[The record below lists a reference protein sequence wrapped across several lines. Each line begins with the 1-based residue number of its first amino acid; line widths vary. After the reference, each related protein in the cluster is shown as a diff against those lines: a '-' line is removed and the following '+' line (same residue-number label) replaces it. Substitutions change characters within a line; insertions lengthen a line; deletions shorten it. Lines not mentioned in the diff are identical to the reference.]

1 MDLGNS
7 LFLNTQIKKEIKTV
21 TTTTQPN
28 QTNLPEEN
36 FGKVLLSA
44 PLSFYMDKNPNIVA
58 EVFDYLEQHFF
69 KGIFNGGRDNQQL
82 CKQVIDEEDGG
93 ILYGWYTLSTGKK
106 IMIKTV
112 GYGLKENQMDLNQWT
127 KADYNNTCI
136 MFPSDD

>member
-1 MDLGNS
+1 M
-7 LFLNTQIKKEIKTV
+7 
-21 TTTTQPN
+21 TTTPQPN
-28 QTNLPEEN
+28 QVNLPEEN
-36 FGKVLLSA
+36 FGTVTISSA
-44 PLSFYMDKNPNIVA
+44 LTFYMDRKPEIVA
-58 EVFDYLEQHFF
+58 EVFNYLEQHFF

>member
-1 MDLGNS
+1 M
-7 LFLNTQIKKEIKTV
+7 

-44 PLSFYMDKNPNIVA
+44 PLSFYMDRNPEIVA
-58 EVFDYLEQHFF
+58 EVFNYLEQHFF

-82 CKQVIDEEDGG
+82 CKQVIDSNGRKHGG
-93 ILYGWYTLSTGKK
+93 ILYGWYTLSTGRK
-106 IMIKTV
+106 IMIKCV
-112 GYGLKENQMDLNQWT
+112 GYAAKEKEMNLELYT
-127 KADYNNTCI
+127 KADYNNTMI

>member
-1 MDLGNS
+1 M
-7 LFLNTQIKKEIKTV
+7 

-28 QTNLPEEN
+28 QVNLPEKN

-44 PLSFYMDKNPNIVA
+44 PLSFYMDKNPKIVN

-82 CKQVIDEEDGG
+82 CKQVIDAEDGG
-93 ILYGWYTLSTGKK
+93 ILYGWYTLTTGRK

>member
-1 MDLGNS
+1 M
-7 LFLNTQIKKEIKTV
+7 

-28 QTNLPEEN
+28 QVNLPEEN
-36 FGKVLLSA
+36 FGTVTISSA
-44 PLSFYMDKNPNIVA
+44 LTFYMDRKPEVVA
-58 EVFDYLEQHFF
+58 EVFNYLEQHFF

>member
-1 MDLGNS
+1 M
-7 LFLNTQIKKEIKTV
+7 

-28 QTNLPEEN
+28 QVNLPEEN

-44 PLSFYMDKNPNIVA
+44 PLSFYMDRNPAIVE
-58 EVFDYLEQHFF
+58 EVFNYLEQHFF

-82 CKQVIDEEDGG
+82 CKQAIDEENGG
-93 ILYGWYTLSTGKK
+93 ILYGWYTLSTGRK

-112 GYGLKENQMDLNQWT
+112 GYGLKENQMDLKQFT
-127 KADYNNTCI
+127 KADYNNTMV

>member
-1 MDLGNS
+1 M
-7 LFLNTQIKKEIKTV
+7 

-28 QTNLPEEN
+28 QVNLPEEN
-36 FGKVLLSA
+36 FGTVTISSA
-44 PLSFYMDKNPNIVA
+44 LTFYMDRKPEIVA
-58 EVFDYLEQHFF
+58 EVFNYLEQHFF

>member
-1 MDLGNS
+1 M
-7 LFLNTQIKKEIKTV
+7 

-28 QTNLPEEN
+28 QINLPEEN
-36 FGKVLLSA
+36 FGTVTISNSLT
-44 PLSFYMDKNPNIVA
+44 FYMDRYPEVVD
-58 EVFDYLEQHFF
+58 EVFNYLHDHFF

-82 CKQVIDEEDGG
+82 CKQVIDAEDGG
-93 ILYGWYTLSTGKK
+93 ILYGWYTLHTKNTDRK

-112 GYGLKENQMDLNQWT
+112 GYGLKENQMDLKQFT

>member
-1 MDLGNS
+1 M
-7 LFLNTQIKKEIKTV
+7 

-28 QTNLPEEN
+28 QTNLPKKN

-44 PLSFYMDKNPNIVA
+44 PLSFYMDRNPAIVA
-58 EVFDYLEQHFF
+58 EVFDYLEKHFF
-69 KGIFNGGRDNQQL
+69 KGIFNGGQDNQQL
-82 CKQVIDEEDGG
+82 CKKVIEKENGG
-93 ILYGWYTLSTGKK
+93 ILYGWYTLTTNRK

-112 GYGLKENQMDLNQWT
+112 GYGLKENQMDLKNWT

>member
-1 MDLGNS
+1 M
-7 LFLNTQIKKEIKTV
+7 

-36 FGKVLLSA
+36 FGFLTISS
-44 PLSFYMDKNPNIVA
+44 PLTFYMDKNPEIVN
-58 EVFDYLEQHFF
+58 EVFNYLEQHFF

-82 CKQVIDEEDGG
+82 CKQVIDSENGG
-93 ILYGWYTLSTGKK
+93 ILYGWYTLSTGRK
-106 IMIKTV
+106 IMIKCV
-112 GYGLKENQMDLNQWT
+112 GYGLKENQMDLKQWT

>member
-1 MDLGNS
+1 M
-7 LFLNTQIKKEIKTV
+7 

-28 QTNLPEEN
+28 QVNLPEEN
-36 FGKVLLSA
+36 FGTVTISSA
-44 PLSFYMDKNPNIVA
+44 LTFYMDRKPEVVA
-58 EVFDYLEQHFF
+58 EVFNYLKQHFF
-69 KGIFNGGRDNQQL
+69 KGIFNGDRDNQQL

-106 IMIKTV
+106 IMIKCV
-112 GYGLKENQMDLNQWT
+112 GYGLKENQMDLKNWT

>member
-1 MDLGNS
+1 M
-7 LFLNTQIKKEIKTV
+7 
-21 TTTTQPN
+21 TTTTK
-28 QTNLPEEN
+28 TNLPEEN

-44 PLSFYMDKNPNIVA
+44 NLSFYMDKQPQVIE
-58 EVFDYLEQHFF
+58 EVFNYLEQHFF

>member
-1 MDLGNS
+1 M
-7 LFLNTQIKKEIKTV
+7 

-28 QTNLPEEN
+28 QVNLPEEN
-36 FGKVLLSA
+36 FGTITISSA
-44 PLSFYMDKNPNIVA
+44 LTFYMDRNP
-58 EVFDYLEQHFF
+58 EVVNQVFNYLEQHFM

-82 CKQVIDEEDGG
+82 CKQVIDAEDGG
-93 ILYGWYTLSTGKK
+93 ILYGWYTIQTKNTNRK

-112 GYGLKENQMDLNQWT
+112 GYGLKENQMDLKNWT

>member
-1 MDLGNS
+1 M
-7 LFLNTQIKKEIKTV
+7 

-28 QTNLPEEN
+28 QVNLPEEN
-36 FGKVLLSA
+36 FGKITISNALT
-44 PLSFYMDKNPNIVA
+44 FYMDRNPEVVNQ
-58 EVFDYLEQHFF
+58 VFDYLEQHFM

-82 CKQVIDEEDGG
+82 CKQVIDAENGG
-93 ILYGWYTLSTGKK
+93 ILYGWYTLHTKNTDRK

>member
-1 MDLGNS
+1 M
-7 LFLNTQIKKEIKTV
+7 

-28 QTNLPEEN
+28 QINLPEKN

-44 PLSFYMDKNPNIVA
+44 NLSFYMDRKPEIVA

-82 CKQVIDEEDGG
+82 CKQVIDSNGENHGG
-93 ILYGWYTLSTGKK
+93 ILYGWYTLSTGRK
-106 IMIKTV
+106 IMIKCV
-112 GYGLKENQMDLNQWT
+112 GYGIKEESMNLELYS

>member
-1 MDLGNS
+1 M
-7 LFLNTQIKKEIKTV
+7 

-28 QTNLPEEN
+28 QVNLPEEN
-36 FGKVLLSA
+36 FGTITISSA
-44 PLSFYMDKNPNIVA
+44 LTFYMDRNPEVVNQ
-58 EVFDYLEQHFF
+58 VFDYLEQHFM
-69 KGIFNGGRDNQQL
+69 KGIFNGGRNNQQL

-127 KADYNNTCI
+127 KTDYNNTCI
-136 MFPSDD
+136 MFPSDDKQKLLLELIK

>member
-1 MDLGNS
+1 M
-7 LFLNTQIKKEIKTV
+7 

-28 QTNLPEEN
+28 QLNLPEEN

-44 PLSFYMDKNPNIVA
+44 PLSFYMDRNPAIVA

-82 CKQVIDEEDGG
+82 CKQVIDAEDGG
-93 ILYGWYTLSTGKK
+93 ILYGWYTLSTNRK
-106 IMIKTV
+106 IMIKCV

-127 KADYNNTCI
+127 KADYNNTMI

>member
-1 MDLGNS
+1 M
-7 LFLNTQIKKEIKTV
+7 

-28 QTNLPEEN
+28 QINLPEEN

-44 PLSFYMDKNPNIVA
+44 PLSFYMDRKPEIVA

-82 CKQVIDEEDGG
+82 CKQVIDAEDGG
-93 ILYGWYTLSTGKK
+93 ILYGWYTLHTKNTDRK
-106 IMIKTV
+106 IMIKCV
-112 GYGLKENQMDLNQWT
+112 GYAIKEKSMDLETYT
-127 KADYNNTCI
+127 KEDYNNTMI

>member
-1 MDLGNS
+1 M
-7 LFLNTQIKKEIKTV
+7 

-28 QTNLPEEN
+28 QINLPEEN
-36 FGKVLLSA
+36 FGTITISSA
-44 PLSFYMDKNPNIVA
+44 LTFYMDRNPEVVNQ
-58 EVFDYLEQHFF
+58 VFDYLEQHYM
-69 KGIFNGGRDNQQL
+69 KGIFNGGEDNIKL
-82 CKQVIDEEDGG
+82 CKQVIEEENGG
-93 ILYGWYTLSTGKK
+93 ILYGWYTLQQPNKTERK

>member
-1 MDLGNS
+1 M
-7 LFLNTQIKKEIKTV
+7 

-28 QTNLPEEN
+28 QVNLPEKN

-44 PLSFYMDKNPNIVA
+44 PLSFYMDRNPAIVA
-58 EVFDYLEQHFF
+58 EVFNYLEQHFF

-82 CKQVIDEEDGG
+82 CKQAIDEENGG
-93 ILYGWYTLSTGKK
+93 ILYGWYTLSTGRK
-106 IMIKTV
+106 IMIKCV

-127 KADYNNTCI
+127 KADYNNTMI

>member
-1 MDLGNS
+1 M
-7 LFLNTQIKKEIKTV
+7 

-28 QTNLPEEN
+28 QVNLPEEN
-36 FGKVLLSA
+36 FGTITISSA
-44 PLSFYMDKNPNIVA
+44 LTFYMDRNPEVVNQ
-58 EVFDYLEQHFF
+58 VFDYLEQHFM

-82 CKQVIDEEDGG
+82 CKQVIDAEDGG
-93 ILYGWYTLSTGKK
+93 ILYGWYTLQQPNKTERK

-112 GYGLKENQMDLNQWT
+112 GYGLKENQMDLKNWK

>member
-1 MDLGNS
+1 M
-7 LFLNTQIKKEIKTV
+7 

-28 QTNLPEEN
+28 QVNLPEEN
-36 FGKVLLSA
+36 FGTITISSA
-44 PLSFYMDKNPNIVA
+44 LTFYMDRNPEVVNQ
-58 EVFDYLEQHFF
+58 VFDYLEQHYM
-69 KGIFNGGRDNQQL
+69 KGIFNGGEDNIKL
-82 CKQVIDEEDGG
+82 CKQVIEEENGG
-93 ILYGWYTLSTGKK
+93 ILYGWYTLQHPNKTERK

>member
-1 MDLGNS
+1 M
-7 LFLNTQIKKEIKTV
+7 

-28 QTNLPEEN
+28 QVNLPEEN
-36 FGKVLLSA
+36 FGTVTISSA
-44 PLSFYMDKNPNIVA
+44 LTFYMDRKPEIVA
-58 EVFDYLEQHFF
+58 EVFNYLEQHFF
-69 KGIFNGGRDNQQL
+69 KGIFNGERDNQQL

-112 GYGLKENQMDLNQWT
+112 GYGLKENQMDLNQWA

>member
-1 MDLGNS
+1 M
-7 LFLNTQIKKEIKTV
+7 

-28 QTNLPEEN
+28 QVNLPEEN
-36 FGKVLLSA
+36 FGAITISSA
-44 PLSFYMDKNPNIVA
+44 LTFYMDRNPEVVNQ
-58 EVFDYLEQHFF
+58 VFDYLEQHYM
-69 KGIFNGGRDNQQL
+69 KGIFNGGEDNIKL
-82 CKQVIDEEDGG
+82 CKQVIEEENGG
-93 ILYGWYTLSTGKK
+93 ILYGWYTLQQPNKTERK

>member
-1 MDLGNS
+1 M
-7 LFLNTQIKKEIKTV
+7 

-28 QTNLPEEN
+28 QVNLPEEN
-36 FGKVLLSA
+36 FGFVTISNA
-44 PLSFYMDKNPNIVA
+44 LSFYMDKKPEVVA
-58 EVFDYLEQHFF
+58 EVFNYLEQHFF

-82 CKQVIDEEDGG
+82 CKQVIDAEDGG
-93 ILYGWYTLSTGKK
+93 ILYGWYTLSTGRK

-112 GYGLKENQMDLNQWT
+112 GYGLKENQMDLKNWT

>member
-1 MDLGNS
+1 M
-7 LFLNTQIKKEIKTV
+7 

-28 QTNLPEEN
+28 QVNLPEEN
-36 FGKVLLSA
+36 FGTVTISSA
-44 PLSFYMDKNPNIVA
+44 LTFYMDRKPKVVA
-58 EVFDYLEQHFF
+58 EVFNYLEQHFF
-69 KGIFNGGRDNQQL
+69 KGIFNGDRDNQQL

-106 IMIKTV
+106 IMIKCV
-112 GYGLKENQMDLNQWT
+112 GYGLKENQMDLKNWT

>member
-1 MDLGNS
+1 M
-7 LFLNTQIKKEIKTV
+7 

-28 QTNLPEEN
+28 QVNLPEEN
-36 FGKVLLSA
+36 FGTVTISSA
-44 PLSFYMDKNPNIVA
+44 LTFYMDRNPEVVNQ
-58 EVFDYLEQHFF
+58 VFDYLEQHFM

-82 CKQVIDEEDGG
+82 CKQVIDAEDGG
-93 ILYGWYTLSTGKK
+93 ILYGWYTLHTKNTDRK